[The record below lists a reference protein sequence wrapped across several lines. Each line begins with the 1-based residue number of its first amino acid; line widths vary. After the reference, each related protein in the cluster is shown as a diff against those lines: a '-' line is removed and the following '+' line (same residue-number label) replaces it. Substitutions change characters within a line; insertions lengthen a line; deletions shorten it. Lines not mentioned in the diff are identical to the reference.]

1 LRHQRRGC
9 RERCGNQ
16 GRNNAEAE
24 EWDHKV
30 TSNSC
35 RISTKGSSRS
45 GPAWRGVL
53 WNQHNG
59 QFMDTRLKGKTAIV
73 TGASRGIGKAIAVRL
88 AAEGAR
94 VALCA
99 RDGNLLE
106 QVAAEIA
113 RAGGRALALAV
124 DLREMDAA
132 KRVLE
137 FSIGNYSQID
147 IVVNNAGATKRG
159 EFLELTDEDWAD
171 GFALKFFG
179 AMRLTREAWPHLKN
193 QAGSVLNISGVGGRM
208 PGPQFTI
215 GGSVNAA
222 LLSFTK
228 AMADVG
234 VRDGVQVNAVNPGS
248 IRTDRFRRMLET
260 NAAQQGID
268 LETAERKLIE
278 SARTTRI
285 GEPEDIAALV
295 AFVVSP
301 EGRFLQGA
309 LIDMDGG
316 ATKVI

>member
-1 LRHQRRGC
+1 MEKRQ
-9 RERCGNQ
+9 
-16 GRNNAEAE
+16 
-24 EWDHKV
+24 
-30 TSNSC
+30 T
-35 RISTKGSSRS
+35 
-45 GPAWRGVL
+45 
-53 WNQHNG
+53 
-59 QFMDTRLKGKTAIV
+59 GKTAIV

-88 AAEGAR
+88 AAEGAE

-99 RDGNLLE
+99 RDGNLLG
-106 QVAAEIA
+106 QVVTEIEHD
-113 RAGGRALALAV
+113 GGRASALGV

-132 KRVLE
+132 RRVLD
-137 FSIGNYSQID
+137 FTIGTYGKID
-147 IVVNNAGATKRG
+147 IIVNNAGATKRG
-159 EFLELTDEDWAD
+159 EFLQLTDEDWAD

-179 AMRLTREAWPHLKN
+179 AMRLTREAWPHLKK

-228 AMADVG
+228 AMADIG
-234 VRDGVQVNAVNPGS
+234 IRDGVQVNAINPGS
-248 IRTDRFRRMLET
+248 IRTDRFQRMLET
-260 NAAQQGID
+260 AAAQQGTD
-268 LETAERKLIE
+268 VETAERKLIE

-285 GEPEDIAALV
+285 GEPADISALV